1 MKTLSYLNSLRTE
14 VEESE
19 EEDVSVI
26 VVGVDMEYDCV
37 VGEIFTRSA
46 PLLPLPTFFFGGRRR
61 GSSSNRFPL
70 RSRRATPLLPLPTFF
85 FGGRRGSSNGNG
97 NRLPLR
103 SRSALLRRFI
113 E

>member
-26 VVGVDMEYDCV
+26 VVVGVDMEYDCV
-37 VGEIFTRSA
+37 VGEIFTRS
-46 PLLPLPTFFFGGRRR
+46 
-61 GSSSNRFPL
+61 
-70 RSRRATPLLPLPTFF
+70 TPLLPLPTFF
-85 FGGRRGSSNGNG
+85 FGGRRGSSN
-97 NRLPLR
+97 NRFPLR
-103 SRSALLRRFI
+103 SRRALLRRFI

>member
-1 MKTLSYLNSLRTE
+1 MVPKEGRISMKTLSYLNSLRTE

-37 VGEIFTRSA
+37 VGEIFTR
-46 PLLPLPTFFFGGRRR
+46 PT
-61 GSSSNRFPL
+61 P
-70 RSRRATPLLPLPTFF
+70 PLPLPTFF
-85 FGGRRGSSNGNG
+85 FGGRRGSSNRGY
-97 NRLPLR
+97 RFPLR
-103 SRSALLRRFI
+103 SRRALLRRFI

>member
-37 VGEIFTRSA
+37 VGEIFTRS
-46 PLLPLPTFFFGGRRR
+46 
-61 GSSSNRFPL
+61 
-70 RSRRATPLLPLPTFF
+70 TPLLPLPTFF
-85 FGGRRGSSNGNG
+85 FGGRRGSPNNRFSLRSRRATPLLPLATFFFGGRRGSSNGN
-97 NRLPLR
+97 RFPLR

>member
-37 VGEIFTRSA
+37 VGEIFTS
-46 PLLPLPTFFFGGRRR
+46 
-61 GSSSNRFPL
+61 
-70 RSRRATPLLPLPTFF
+70 TPLLPLPTFF
-85 FGGRRGSSNGNG
+85 FGGRRGSSNGN
-97 NRLPLR
+97 RFPLR

>member
-1 MKTLSYLNSLRTE
+1 MKTLSYLSSLRTE

-46 PLLPLPTFFFGGRRR
+46 PLLPLPTFFFGGRR
-61 GSSSNRFPL
+61 SSPK
-70 RSRRATPLLPLPTFF
+70 
-85 FGGRRGSSNGNG
+85 GY
-97 NRLPLR
+97 RLPLR
-103 SRSALLRRFI
+103 SRRALLRRFI

>member
-37 VGEIFTRSA
+37 VGEIFTS
-46 PLLPLPTFFFGGRRR
+46 
-61 GSSSNRFPL
+61 
-70 RSRRATPLLPLPTFF
+70 TPLLPLPTFF
-85 FGGRRGSSNGNG
+85 FGGRRGSSNRGY
-97 NRLPLR
+97 RFPLR